1 MKIDKKEFISR
12 IVRRIKRHHGKT
24 IREATPKELY
34 VAVADAIMDYILDDW
49 LATKD
54 LYAHEEVKQ
63 IYYFSA
69 EFLMGRAMS
78 NNLIN
83 MCIYPDVKKALEEI
97 GFDYNL
103 IEDQEADAGLGNGG
117 LGRLAACFLDS
128 LATQDYPGHGYGI
141 RYKYGMFRQKIVN
154 GRQTELPEDW
164 LLERDPW
171 SFRHEDEVVTVKFGG
186 EVHFFRD
193 ENGKEIFRRMNAEEI
208 RAIPYDTPIVG
219 YDTRNVNTLRLWEA
233 ESPEGFDLG
242 LFNRMQYRAA
252 VEKQNMAEDI
262 SRVLYPNDE
271 GYEGK
276 VLRIKQQYFFVSASL
291 QDIVA
296 KYKKRYGPD
305 WKNFAKRIAIQ
316 LNDTHPAVAIPELM
330 RILLDW
336 QGMEWNDAWEVVTAT
351 CAYTNHTILSEA
363 LERWPVDMFSRL
375 LPRVFMIIEEINRR
389 HMQEVRKL
397 ESDSYRQSRMSI
409 IGNGT
414 IRMAWLAIVG
424 SHSVNG
430 VAKLHT
436 EILKTKEMADWYA
449 MFPKKFNNK
458 TNGVTQRRFLL
469 KANPALAAH
478 LSSRIGLGWVRDF
491 SAVKAISE
499 ASGDDA
505 FVSRLAEIKAA
516 NKRAF
521 CDYWL
526 SVSGVSIDPDR
537 IFDVQVKRL
546 HEYKRQLLNALNIII
561 LYNRI
566 KADPSI
572 DMIPRNFIFGAKA
585 ASGYRRAK
593 SIIHLLNALQDK
605 INADP
610 AVSGKLKVYF
620 LENYRVTLAERL
632 IPAADVSEQISTAG
646 KEASGT
652 GNMKF
657 MMNGALT
664 IGTLDGANIEIAQ
677 EAGRDNCF
685 IFGLTADEIAKQVAE
700 RSYNPQDVMD
710 ANPEIAAAVKGL
722 VDGTWNY
729 ESYDVFK
736 ELYDSLV
743 YGVDGN
749 PPDQYFVLADLPAYM
764 EAQANIDRAYRDAM
778 SWQRMA
784 LANIAG
790 SWLFSSDRTI
800 AEYAKE
806 IWDIRPI
813 RVK

>member
-1 MKIDKKEFISR
+1 MKLDHKEFISR
-12 IVRRIKRHHGKT
+12 IVHRIKRHHGKT
-24 IREATPKELY
+24 IQEATPKEMF
-34 VAVADAIMDYILDDW
+34 VAVADAVMDYILDDW

-54 LYAHEEVKQ
+54 LYAHEDVKQ
-63 IYYFSA
+63 TYYFSA

-83 MCIYPDVKKALEEI
+83 MCILPEVKKALEEI

-141 RYKYGMFRQKIVN
+141 RYRYGMFRQKIEA
-154 GRQTELPEDW
+154 GRQVELPENW

-171 SFRHEDEVVTVKFGG
+171 SFRREDEIVTVKFGG
-186 EVHFFRD
+186 DVHFFRG
-193 ENGKEIFRRMNAEEI
+193 ENGKEYYTRINAEEI
-208 RAIPYDTPIVG
+208 RAVPYDTPIVG

-233 ESPEGFDLG
+233 ESAAGFDLG
-242 LFNRMQYRAA
+242 LFNHMQYRAA

-291 QDIVA
+291 QDIVS
-296 KYKKRYGPD
+296 KYKKRFGPD
-305 WKNFAKRIAIQ
+305 WKNLPKRVAIQ
-316 LNDTHPAVAIPELM
+316 LNDTHPAVAVPELM
-330 RILLDW
+330 RILIDW
-336 QGMEWNDAWEVVTAT
+336 QGMEWNDAWEVVTST
-351 CAYTNHTILSEA
+351 FGYTNHTILSEA
-363 LERWPVDMFSRL
+363 LERWPVDMFSKL

-389 HMQEVRKL
+389 FMQELRKRDP
-397 ESDSYRQSRMSI
+397 DSQRQARMSI

-414 IRMAWLAIVG
+414 VRMAFLAIVG

-430 VAKLHT
+430 VAQLHT
-436 EILKTKEMADWYA
+436 EILKTKEMADWYS
-449 MFPKKFNNK
+449 MYPDKFNNK

-469 KANPALAAH
+469 KANPSLAAH
-478 LSSRIGLGWVRDF
+478 ISSRIGSGWVKDF
-491 SAVKAISE
+491 SAIRALSD
-499 ASGDDA
+499 ASSDDA
-505 FVSRLAEIKAA
+505 FVRRLSEIKAE
-516 NKRAF
+516 NKKSF

-526 SVSGVSIDPDR
+526 SVSGVSIDPER

-546 HEYKRQLLNALNIII
+546 HEYKRQLLNALHIMV
-561 LYNRI
+561 LYNRV
-566 KADPSI
+566 KADPDY
-572 DMIPRNFIFGAKA
+572 DMVPRNFIFGAKA
-585 ASGYRRAK
+585 APGYRRAK
-593 SIIHLLNALQDK
+593 AIIHLLNALQDK
-605 INADP
+605 INSDP
-610 AVSGKLKVYF
+610 IVSPKIKVHF

-652 GNMKF
+652 GNMKL

-664 IGTLDGANIEIAQ
+664 LGTLDGANIEIVE

-685 IFGLTADEIAKQVAE
+685 IFGLTAQEITRKVSE

-710 ANPEIAAAVKGL
+710 ADPEIAAAVQGL
-722 VDGTWNY
+722 VDGTWNF

-736 ELYDSLV
+736 EIYDSLV

-749 PPDQYFVLADLPAYM
+749 PPDQYFVLADLPQYM
-764 EAQANIDRAYRDAM
+764 EAQARIDRAYRDPMA
-778 SWQRMA
+778 WQRMA
-784 LANIAG
+784 LANISG
-790 SWLFSSDRTI
+790 SAKFSSDRTI
-800 AEYAKE
+800 GEYARD
-806 IWDIRPI
+806 IWGIQPI
-813 RVK
+813 HVK